1 MVNRHPAPVQTELY
15 HPPGPEPLPPLA
27 ALLRTAL
34 RGEGNLLSLLPASAY
49 EVPFGPLGYSRRF
62 ILIVNDPEQIR
73 AILAD
78 PDDVFPKSDLMVG
91 ALEPLVGDSI
101 FVSAGDRWRAQRRMV
116 DPAFSHMRLSL
127 AFPSMSAAIDDMEI
141 RLDERCRTG
150 EAFSLDLML
159 GQLTADIICRT
170 VFSASLANDT
180 ARDVFES
187 FSIFER
193 SVAHVELRRLIF
205 DKAFTA
211 IPQSPPVLEACERI
225 RRHIGVLLDRHL
237 ASKGGFDDI
246 AASIIAARDP
256 QGGTAFTREELID
269 QLGVFFLAGHE
280 TTASALTWAI
290 FISAMRPEVADRIA
304 AEVGQD
310 AGSSPVTFEQT
321 RSLTYARNV
330 FRETL
335 RLYPPITF
343 LPRVALKPVR
353 FGRYQ
358 LRRGSMVMIAPWVVH
373 RHSQLWKNPNA
384 FDPDRFLP
392 EREHEMT
399 AGAYLPFGIG
409 RRVCVGAAFATTEAT
424 LILGRLMRRY
434 RFTVDR
440 PERVRPVARLT
451 TRPAEEVM
459 VRIRRVGSAA

>member
-1 MVNRHPAPVQTELY
+1 M
-15 HPPGPEPLPPLA
+15 
-27 ALLRTAL
+27 
-34 RGEGNLLSLLPASAY
+34 
-49 EVPFGPLGYSRRF
+49 
-62 ILIVNDPEQIR
+62 
-73 AILAD
+73 
-78 PDDVFPKSDLMVG
+78 
-91 ALEPLVGDSI
+91 
-101 FVSAGDRWRAQRRMV
+101 
-116 DPAFSHMRLSL
+116 
-127 AFPSMSAAIDDMEI
+127 DDMEA

-159 GQLTADIICRT
+159 GQLTADVICRT
-170 VFSASLANDT
+170 VFSTSLANDT

-187 FSIFER
+187 FSVFER

-211 IPQSPPVLEACERI
+211 IPQSPPVLDACERI
-225 RRHIGVLLDRHL
+225 RRHIGVLVDHHL
-237 ASKGGFDDI
+237 AAGATFDDI
-246 AASIIAARDP
+246 AASIIGARDP
-256 QGGTAFTREELID
+256 RGGAAFTREELID

-280 TTASALTWAI
+280 TTASALTWAV
-290 FISAMRPEVADRIA
+290 FIAAMRPEVADRMEAEARQGA
-304 AEVGQD
+304 AD
-310 AGSSPVTFEQT
+310 APITFDQT
-321 RSLTYARNV
+321 RNLTFARNV

-343 LPRVALKPVR
+343 LPRVALKPVK

-373 RHSQLWKNPNA
+373 RHSRLWKNPHA

-399 AGAYLPFGIG
+399 PGAYIPFGIG
-409 RRVCVGAAFATTEAT
+409 RRVCVGAAFATTEAS

-434 RFTVDR
+434 RFTVER

>member
-1 MVNRHPAPVQTELY
+1 MKPSHGTVPPDLY
-15 HPPGPEPLPPLA
+15 TPPGPDPLPPLA
-27 ALLRTAL
+27 ALVRTAL
-34 RGEGNLLSLLPASAY
+34 GGEGNLLSLLPASAY
-49 EVPFGPLGYSRRF
+49 QVPFGPLGYSRRF
-62 ILIVNDPEQIR
+62 ILIVNDPDHIR
-73 AILAD
+73 SILAD

-101 FVSAGDRWRAQRRMV
+101 FVSAGDRWRAQRRMI
-116 DPAFSHMRLSL
+116 DPSFSHIRLSL
-127 AFPSMSAAIDDMEI
+127 AFPAMAAAIDDVET

-150 EAFSLDLML
+150 EAFSLDMML

-170 VFSASLANDT
+170 VFSTSLANDT

-187 FSIFER
+187 FAVFER

-205 DKAFTA
+205 DRAFSA
-211 IPQSPPVLEACERI
+211 IPQSPAVLQACARI
-225 RRHIGVLLDRHL
+225 RHHIGTLLDLHH
-237 ASKGGFDDI
+237 AAGTSFDDI
-246 AASIIAARDP
+246 TTNLIGARDP
-256 QGGTAFTREELID
+256 AGGGAFTREELID

-280 TTASALTWAI
+280 TTASALTWAF
-290 FISAMRPEVADRIA
+290 FISAMRPEVADRIE
-304 AEVGQD
+304 AETHEQAPGD
-310 AGSSPVTFEQT
+310 SIGFEQT
-321 RSLTYARNV
+321 RQLTYARNV
-330 FRETL
+330 FREAL

-373 RHSQLWKNPNA
+373 RHSGLWKNPHA

-399 AGAYLPFGIG
+399 PGAYIPFGIG
-409 RRVCVGAAFATTEAT
+409 RRVCIGAAFATTEAT
-424 LILGRLMRRY
+424 LILGRLLKRY
-434 RFTVDR
+434 RFSIER

-451 TRPAEEVM
+451 TRPAEEIM
-459 VRIRRVGSAA
+459 VRIRRTGDAR

>member
-1 MVNRHPAPVQTELY
+1 MTGDRVPGPLDLY
-15 HPPGPEPLPPLA
+15 EPPGPDPLPPLA
-27 ALLRTAL
+27 ALVRTAL

-62 ILIVNDPEQIR
+62 ILIVNDPEHIR

-78 PDDVFPKSDLMVG
+78 PGDVFPKSDLMVG

-116 DPAFSHMRLSL
+116 DPAFSHMRLSI
-127 AFPSMSAAIDDMEI
+127 AFPAMSAAIDDMEV

-187 FSIFER
+187 FSVFER
-193 SVAHVELRRLIF
+193 SVANVELRRLIF

-211 IPQSPPVLEACERI
+211 IPQSRPVLDACDRI
-225 RRHIGVLLDRHL
+225 RGQIGVLLDRHL
-237 ASKGGFDDI
+237 AAGATFDDI
-246 AASIIAARDP
+246 AASIIGARDP
-256 QGGTAFTREELID
+256 QGGAAFTREELID

-280 TTASALTWAI
+280 TTASALTWAV
-290 FISAMRPEVADRIA
+290 FIAAMRPEVADRMG
-304 AEVGQD
+304 AEVGPGAPD
-310 AGSSPVTFEQT
+310 APVTFEQT
-321 RSLTYARNV
+321 RHLTFAKNV

-343 LPRVALKPVR
+343 LPRVALKPVK

-373 RHSQLWKNPNA
+373 RHNRLWKNPHA

-392 EREHEMT
+392 EREHEMIP
-399 AGAYLPFGIG
+399 GAYIPFGIG

-434 RFTVDR
+434 RFTVEQ

-451 TRPAEEVM
+451 TRPAEEIM
-459 VRIRRVGSAA
+459 VRIRRIEGDS

>member
-1 MVNRHPAPVQTELY
+1 MNRDRVPGQPDLY
-15 HPPGPEPLPPLA
+15 EPPGPDPLPPLA
-27 ALLRTAL
+27 ALVRTAL

-62 ILIVNDPEQIR
+62 ILIVNDPDHIR

-116 DPAFSHMRLSL
+116 DPAFSHMRLSI
-127 AFPSMSAAIDDMEI
+127 AFPAMSAAIDDVEV

-170 VFSASLANDT
+170 VFSVSLANDT

-187 FSIFER
+187 FSVFER

-211 IPQSPPVLEACERI
+211 IPQSRPVLDACDRI

-237 ASKGGFDDI
+237 AAGATFDDI
-246 AASIIAARDP
+246 AESIIGARGP
-256 QGGTAFTREELID
+256 QGGAAFTREELID

-280 TTASALTWAI
+280 TTASALTWAV
-290 FISAMRPEVADRIA
+290 FIAAMRPEVADRMQ
-304 AEVGQD
+304 AEVGQGASD
-310 AGSSPVTFEQT
+310 APITFEQT
-321 RSLTYARNV
+321 RHLTFTRNV

-343 LPRVALKPVR
+343 LPRVALKPVK

-373 RHSQLWKNPNA
+373 RHRGLWKNPHA

-399 AGAYLPFGIG
+399 PGAYIPFGIG

-434 RFTVDR
+434 RFTVER

-459 VRIRRVGSAA
+459 VRVRRVESAS

>member
-1 MVNRHPAPVQTELY
+1 MSGDRVPGPRDLY
-15 HPPGPEPLPPLA
+15 EPPGPDPLPPLA
-27 ALLRTAL
+27 ALVRTAL

-62 ILIVNDPEQIR
+62 ILIVNDPDHIR

-116 DPAFSHMRLSL
+116 DPAFSHMRLSI
-127 AFPSMSAAIDDMEI
+127 AFPAMSAAIDDMEF

-187 FSIFER
+187 FSVFER
-193 SVAHVELRRLIF
+193 SVANVELRRLIF

-211 IPQSPPVLEACERI
+211 IPQTRPVLEACDRI
-225 RRHIGVLLDRHL
+225 RGHIGILLDRHL
-237 ASKGGFDDI
+237 AAGATFDDI
-246 AASIIAARDP
+246 AASIIGARDP
-256 QGGTAFTREELID
+256 QGGAAFTREELID

-280 TTASALTWAI
+280 TTASALTWAV
-290 FISAMRPEVADRIA
+290 FITAMRSKVADRMQ
-304 AEVGQD
+304 AEVEREMSDG
-310 AGSSPVTFEQT
+310 PVTFDHT
-321 RSLTYARNV
+321 RNLTFTRNV

-343 LPRVALKPVR
+343 LPRVALKPVK

-373 RHSQLWKNPNA
+373 RHSRLWKNPHA

-392 EREHEMT
+392 EREHERT
-399 AGAYLPFGIG
+399 PGAYIPFGIG

-434 RFTVDR
+434 RFTVER

-451 TRPAEEVM
+451 TRPAEEIM
-459 VRIRRVGSAA
+459 VRIRRVESAS

>member
-1 MVNRHPAPVQTELY
+1 MNRDRLRDPSDLY
-15 HPPGPEPLPPLA
+15 QPPGPDPLPPLA
-27 ALLRTAL
+27 ALVRTAL

-62 ILIVNDPEQIR
+62 ILIVNDPEHIR

-127 AFPSMSAAIDDMEI
+127 AFPAMSAAMDDMEA

-159 GQLTADIICRT
+159 GQLTADVICRT
-170 VFSASLANDT
+170 VFSTSLANDT

-187 FSIFER
+187 FSVFER

-211 IPQSPPVLEACERI
+211 IPQSPPVLDACERI
-225 RRHIGVLLDRHL
+225 RRHIGVLVDHHL
-237 ASKGGFDDI
+237 AAGATFDDI
-246 AASIIAARDP
+246 AASIIGARDP
-256 QGGTAFTREELID
+256 RGGAAFTREELID

-280 TTASALTWAI
+280 TTASALTWAV
-290 FISAMRPEVADRIA
+290 FIAAMQPEVADRMEAEARQGA
-304 AEVGQD
+304 AD
-310 AGSSPVTFEQT
+310 APITFDQT
-321 RSLTYARNV
+321 RNLTFARNV

-343 LPRVALKPVR
+343 LPRVALKPVK

-373 RHSQLWKNPNA
+373 RHSRLWKNPHA

-392 EREHEMT
+392 ER
-399 AGAYLPFGIG
+399 
-409 RRVCVGAAFATTEAT
+409 
-424 LILGRLMRRY
+424 
-434 RFTVDR
+434 
-440 PERVRPVARLT
+440 
-451 TRPAEEVM
+451 
-459 VRIRRVGSAA
+459 

>member
-1 MVNRHPAPVQTELY
+1 MNRDRVPGPPDLY
-15 HPPGPEPLPPLA
+15 QPPGPDPLPPLA
-27 ALLRTAL
+27 ALVRTAL

-49 EVPFGPLGYSRRF
+49 DVPFGPLGYSRRF
-62 ILIVNDPEQIR
+62 ILIVNDPEHIR

-116 DPAFSHMRLSL
+116 DPAFSHMRLSI
-127 AFPSMSAAIDDMEI
+127 AFPAMSAAIDDMEA

-187 FSIFER
+187 FSVFER
-193 SVAHVELRRLIF
+193 SVANVELRRLIF

-211 IPQSPPVLEACERI
+211 IPQSRPVLDACDRI
-225 RRHIGVLLDRHL
+225 RGQIGVLLDRHL
-237 ASKGGFDDI
+237 AAGATFDDI
-246 AASIIAARDP
+246 ASSIIGAKDP
-256 QGGTAFTREELID
+256 QGGAAFTREELID

-280 TTASALTWAI
+280 TTASALTWAV
-290 FISAMRPEVADRIA
+290 FIAAMRPEVADRME
-304 AEVGQD
+304 AEVAQGASD
-310 AGSSPVTFEQT
+310 APITFEQT
-321 RSLTYARNV
+321 RNLTFARNV

-343 LPRVALKPVR
+343 LPRVALKPVK

-373 RHSQLWKNPNA
+373 RHSRLWKNPHA

-399 AGAYLPFGIG
+399 PGAYIPFGIG

-424 LILGRLMRRY
+424 LILGRMMRRY
-434 RFTVDR
+434 RFTVER

-459 VRIRRVGSAA
+459 VRIRRVGSAS

>member
-1 MVNRHPAPVQTELY
+1 VNRDRLRDPSDLY
-15 HPPGPEPLPPLA
+15 QPPGPDPLPPLA
-27 ALLRTAL
+27 ALVRTAL

-62 ILIVNDPEQIR
+62 ILIVNDPEHIR

-127 AFPSMSAAIDDMEI
+127 AFPAMSAAMDDMEA

-159 GQLTADIICRT
+159 GQLTADVICRT
-170 VFSASLANDT
+170 VFSTSLANDT

-187 FSIFER
+187 FSVFER

-211 IPQSPPVLEACERI
+211 IPQSPPVLDACERI
-225 RRHIGVLLDRHL
+225 RRHIGVLVDHHL
-237 ASKGGFDDI
+237 AAGATFDDI
-246 AASIIAARDP
+246 AASIIGARDP
-256 QGGTAFTREELID
+256 RGGAAFTREELID

-280 TTASALTWAI
+280 TTASALTWAV
-290 FISAMRPEVADRIA
+290 FIAAMQPEVADRMEAEARQGA
-304 AEVGQD
+304 AD
-310 AGSSPVTFEQT
+310 APITFDQT
-321 RSLTYARNV
+321 RNLTFARNV

-343 LPRVALKPVR
+343 LPRVALKPVK

-373 RHSQLWKNPNA
+373 RHSRLWKNPHA

-392 EREHEMT
+392 ER
-399 AGAYLPFGIG
+399 
-409 RRVCVGAAFATTEAT
+409 
-424 LILGRLMRRY
+424 
-434 RFTVDR
+434 
-440 PERVRPVARLT
+440 
-451 TRPAEEVM
+451 
-459 VRIRRVGSAA
+459 

>member
-1 MVNRHPAPVQTELY
+1 MNRDRVPGPPDLY
-15 HPPGPEPLPPLA
+15 EPPGPDPLPPLA
-27 ALLRTAL
+27 ALVRTAL

-62 ILIVNDPEQIR
+62 ILIVNDPEHIR

-78 PDDVFPKSDLMVG
+78 PEDVFPKSDLMVG

-116 DPAFSHMRLSL
+116 DPAFSHMRLSI
-127 AFPSMSAAIDDMEI
+127 AFPAMSAAIDDMEA

-187 FSIFER
+187 FSVFER

-211 IPQSPPVLEACERI
+211 IPQSRPVLDACDRI

-237 ASKGGFDDI
+237 AAGATFDDI
-246 AASIIAARDP
+246 AASIIGARDP
-256 QGGTAFTREELID
+256 QGGATFTREELID

-280 TTASALTWAI
+280 TTASALTWAV
-290 FISAMRPEVADRIA
+290 FIAAMRPEVADRMQ
-304 AEVGQD
+304 AEVGQGAPD
-310 AGSSPVTFEQT
+310 APITFEQT
-321 RSLTYARNV
+321 RHLTFARNV

-343 LPRVALKPVR
+343 LPRVALKPVK

-373 RHSQLWKNPNA
+373 RHSRLWKNPHA

-399 AGAYLPFGIG
+399 PGAYIPFGIG

-434 RFTVDR
+434 RFTVER

-459 VRIRRVGSAA
+459 VRISRVGSTA

>member
-1 MVNRHPAPVQTELY
+1 MIQDPGSALPDLY
-15 HPPGPEPLPPLA
+15 EPPGPDPLPPLA
-27 ALLRTAL
+27 ALVRTAL
-34 RGEGNLLSLLPASAY
+34 SGEGNLLSLLPASAY
-49 EVPFGPLGYSRRF
+49 KVPFGPLGYSRRF
-62 ILIVNDPEQIR
+62 ILIVNDPETIR
-73 AILAD
+73 SILAD

-101 FVSAGDRWRAQRRMV
+101 FVSAGDRWRAQRRMI

-127 AFPSMSAAIDDMEI
+127 AYPAMSAAIDDMEV

-150 EAFSLDLML
+150 ELFSLDLML

-170 VFSASLANDT
+170 VFSTSLENET

-187 FSIFER
+187 FSVFER

-205 DKAFTA
+205 DKAFST
-211 IPQSPPVLEACERI
+211 IPQSRAVLEACSRI
-225 RRHIGVLLDRHL
+225 RRHIGVLLDQHL
-237 ASKGGFDDI
+237 AEGGAFDDI
-246 AASIIAARDP
+246 AANVIGARDP
-256 QGGTAFTREELID
+256 KDGAAFSREEMID

-280 TTASALTWAI
+280 TTASALTWAF
-290 FISAMRPEVADRIA
+290 FIAAMRPEVADRIE
-304 AEVGQD
+304 AEVRE
-310 AGSSPVTFEQT
+310 GSSGEAVTFEQT
-321 RSLTYARNV
+321 RQLTYARNV

-358 LRRGSMVMIAPWVVH
+358 LRRGSMVMIAPWVVQ
-373 RHSQLWKNPNA
+373 RHSGLWKKPHA

-392 EREHEMT
+392 EREHEIT
-399 AGAYLPFGIG
+399 AGAYIPFGIG

-424 LILGRLMRRY
+424 LILARLLRRY
-434 RFTVDR
+434 RFTIDR

-451 TRPAEEVM
+451 TRPAEEIM
-459 VRIRRVGSAA
+459 VRIRRAEDVA

>member
-1 MVNRHPAPVQTELY
+1 MKRDQNLAPSGLY
-15 HPPGPEPLPPLA
+15 EPPGPDPLPPLA
-27 ALLRTAL
+27 ALVRTAL

-49 EVPFGPLGYSRRF
+49 DVPFGPLGYSRRF
-62 ILIVNDPEQIR
+62 ILIVNDPDHIR
-73 AILAD
+73 DILAD

-127 AFPSMSAAIDDMEI
+127 AFPAMSAAIDDVEAS
-141 RLDERCRTG
+141 LDERCRTG
-150 EAFSLDLML
+150 EVFSLDLML

-205 DKAFTA
+205 DKAFTS
-211 IPQSPPVLEACERI
+211 IPQSPTVVEACDRI
-225 RRHIGVLLDRHL
+225 RRHIGALLDRHL
-237 ASKGGFDDI
+237 AAGATFDDI
-246 AASIIAARDP
+246 AATIIKARDP
-256 QGGTAFTREELID
+256 KDGAAFSREELID

-280 TTASALTWAI
+280 TTASALTWAV
-290 FISAMRPEVADRIA
+290 FITAMRSEVADRMQ
-304 AEVGQD
+304 AEVGQEMS
-310 AGSSPVTFEQT
+310 GGPITFDQT
-321 RSLTYARNV
+321 RNLTFTRNV

-343 LPRVALKPVR
+343 LPRVALKPVK

-373 RHSQLWKNPNA
+373 RHSRLWKNPHA

-392 EREHEMT
+392 EREHERT
-399 AGAYLPFGIG
+399 PGAYIPFGIG

-434 RFTVDR
+434 RFTVEQ

-451 TRPAEEVM
+451 TRPAEEIM
-459 VRIRRVGSAA
+459 VRIRRVESPS